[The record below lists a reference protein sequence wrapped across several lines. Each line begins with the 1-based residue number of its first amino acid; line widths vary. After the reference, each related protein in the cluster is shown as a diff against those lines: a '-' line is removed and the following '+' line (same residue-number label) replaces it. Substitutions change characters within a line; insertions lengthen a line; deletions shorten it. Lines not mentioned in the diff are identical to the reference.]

1 MGAPAAGIRPGLS
14 REEAAELVARLYGI
28 RGTASPLPADRDQNF
43 RIDAGEKRFV
53 LKIHQSAEDP
63 AFLECQDRVMER
75 LAEADLPYRFP
86 RVVPA
91 LEGSRTVRVEGEG
104 REAAESTGRE
114 SGGHLPVS
122 HLARLVEWVPGTP
135 LAHVPSRPP
144 ELETGVGR
152 LLGAMDRALDGFRH
166 PAAEWDFEWDL
177 RCAGQVV
184 DRYGDTVGEGTGE
197 GAGKGAGERAEL
209 VRHFRALFRERVEP
223 LAAELPLSVIH
234 GDGNDHNVL
243 VEGDEV
249 TGLVDFGDL
258 VSSWRVG
265 EAAVGAA
272 YTLLDRDDP
281 LATMA
286 RVAAGYHENSPLTDD
301 ELRAFFP
308 LTAMRLCVS
317 VVHSARRA
325 GERPDDP
332 YLRVSEAPAWRAL
345 TRLADVDPDRA
356 EAVVA
361 EACRG

>member
-135 LAHVPSRPP
+135 LAHVPSPPP

-177 RCAGQVV
+177 LRAGQVV
-184 DRYGDTVGEGTGE
+184 DRDGEVV
-197 GAGKGAGERAEL
+197 GKGGGDEADERLAL
-209 VRHFRALFRERVEP
+209 IRHFRALLRERVEP
-223 LAAELPLSVIH
+223 VARALPRSVIH

-243 VEGDEV
+243 VDEGSV
-249 TGLVDFGDL
+249 VGLVDFGDL
-258 VSSWRVG
+258 VLSWRVG
-265 EAAVGAA
+265 EVAVGAA
-272 YTLLDRDDP
+272 YTLLDRDDL

-308 LTAMRLCVS
+308 LTAIRLCVS

-345 TRLADVDPDRA
+345 TRLADMDPDRA